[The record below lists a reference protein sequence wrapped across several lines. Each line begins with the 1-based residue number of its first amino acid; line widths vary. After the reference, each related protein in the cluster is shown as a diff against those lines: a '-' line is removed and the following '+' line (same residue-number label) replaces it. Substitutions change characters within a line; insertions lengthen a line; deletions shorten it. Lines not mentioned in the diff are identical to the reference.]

1 MYTTEH
7 NFGVNSVETGMA
19 RLTKGCIEMKNKFTN
34 KAAALLSIAM
44 LWNLP
49 MGACASLS
57 IEEAVDMALKQN
69 PDVRITELTRDS
81 AAAALKKSRGANS
94 VSVTATASGSLNHNG
109 ATGHGTGNSN
119 SIRASLPIFNN
130 KNKANIESD
139 ELGVNIADLTTYRK
153 YEDIRLQVIKDY
165 YDVLEAQKKVNV
177 AKETVDKY
185 QAHLTNVEQLYSA
198 GSKAKVDVLRS
209 SVELSNARQSLIKE
223 ENSHQ
228 LKLSTLRNVLNM
240 SPTEELTLTDDFKF
254 STFGRELS
262 DCVDYAMK
270 SRKDLLVDEYKVK
283 QKELALKAA
292 KAGYDPTVSLSA
304 GVSWDKAF
312 YPRSNNHDYSAGISA
327 NWNIWDSGVT
337 AAAVDS
343 AKVDLETAK
352 YTLDKEKNAV
362 DLEVR
367 QAYLNMREAEKR
379 FVSTSDAVNQAQED
393 YFIAS
398 EKYKA
403 GEGVML
409 DVIDA
414 QNALSEAQL
423 NYISAQ
429 YDYARY
435 KATVENTMGLEAT
448 ETTTGVQSAE
458 SESKT
463 VMNEAANGVVK

>member
-1 MYTTEH
+1 
-7 NFGVNSVETGMA
+7 
-19 RLTKGCIEMKNKFTN
+19 MKNKFTN
-34 KAAALLSIAM
+34 NAAALLSIAM
-44 LWNLP
+44 LWNIPL
-49 MGACASLS
+49 GACASLS
-57 IEEAVDMALKQN
+57 IEEAVDMALRQN
-69 PDVRITELTRDS
+69 PDVHITELTKDS

-94 VSVTATASGSLNHNG
+94 VDVSLSTNGSLSDSGTNG
-109 ATGHGTGNSN
+109 SGTGNSN

-139 ELGVNIADLTTYRK
+139 ELGVDIANLNIYRK
-153 YEDIRLQVIKDY
+153 YENIRLQVIKAY

-209 SVELSNARQSLIKE
+209 SVELSNARQSLIKQ
-223 ENSHQ
+223 ENASQ
-228 LKLSTLRNVLNM
+228 LNLSTLKNLLNM
-240 SPTEELTLTDDFKF
+240 SQTEDLTLTDDFKYV
-254 STFGRELS
+254 TFGQDLS
-262 DCVDYAMK
+262 FCVDYAMR
-270 SRKDLLVDEYKVK
+270 SRKELLADEYKVK

-304 GVSWDKAF
+304 GASWDKAF
-312 YPRSNNHDYSAGISA
+312 YPKSSNHDYSVGVSA
-327 NWNIWDSGVT
+327 SWNIWDSGQT

-352 YTLDKEKNAV
+352 YTLDKERNSV

-367 QAYLNMREAEKR
+367 QAYLNMTEAEKR
-379 FVSTSDAVNQAQED
+379 FVSTSDAVNQAKED

-435 KATVENTMGLEAT
+435 KATVENTMGLGEVGLEVDDGTAL
-448 ETTTGVQSAE
+448 QSAA
-458 SESKT
+458 SESQT

>member
-1 MYTTEH
+1 
-7 NFGVNSVETGMA
+7 
-19 RLTKGCIEMKNKFTN
+19 MKNKFTN

-44 LWNLP
+44 LWNIPL
-49 MGACASLS
+49 GACASLS
-57 IEEAVDMALKQN
+57 VEEAVDMALRQN
-69 PDVRITELTRDS
+69 PDVHITELTKDS

-94 VSVTATASGSLNHNG
+94 VGVAISSSGSLSHSGTNG
-109 ATGHGTGNSN
+109 RGTGNSN

-139 ELGVNIADLTTYRK
+139 ELGVDIANLNIYRK
-153 YEDIRLQVIKDY
+153 YENIRLQVIKAY
-165 YDVLEAQKKVNV
+165 YDVLESQKQVNV

-209 SVELSNARQSLIKE
+209 SVELSNARQSLIKL
-223 ENSHQ
+223 ENSSQ
-228 LKLSTLRNVLNM
+228 LNLSTLKNLLNM
-240 SPTEELTLTDDFKF
+240 PQTEALTLTDDFKYV
-254 STFGRELS
+254 TFGKDLS
-262 DCVDYAMK
+262 FCVDYAMK
-270 SRKDLLVDEYKVK
+270 SRKELLADEYKIK

-304 GVSWDKAF
+304 GASWDKAF
-312 YPRSNNHDYSAGISA
+312 YPKSNNHDYSVGVSA
-327 NWNIWDSGVT
+327 SWNIWDSGQT

-352 YTLDKEKNAV
+352 YTLDKEKNSV

-379 FVSTSDAVNQAQED
+379 FVSTSDAVNQAKED

-435 KATVENTMGLEAT
+435 MATLENTLGLGEVGLEVDDGT
-448 ETTTGVQSAE
+448 ESQSAA
-458 SESKT
+458 SESQT